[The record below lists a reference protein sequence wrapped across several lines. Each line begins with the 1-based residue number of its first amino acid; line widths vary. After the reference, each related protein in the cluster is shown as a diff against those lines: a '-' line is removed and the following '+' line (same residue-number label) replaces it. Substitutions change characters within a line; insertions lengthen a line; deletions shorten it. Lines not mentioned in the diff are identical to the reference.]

1 MYMYR
6 CYNIKKFFRLLL
18 LDVIIFTIIFLFA
31 GISRRFI
38 FSSAEYND
46 QKIFL
51 PVIMYHSIQE
61 KSPAEYSV
69 TPSQIES
76 DLKYLKENGY
86 NSVSAQQLA
95 DYTLGKSELPENP
108 VMITLDDGFYNNLYY
123 LEPLLEKYDMTAVV
137 SVVGTYIEND
147 AVRDPHVPEY
157 SYLTWEDINK
167 MLDSGRFEIG
177 NHTYNMH
184 ESKKGRNGC
193 SINKGESPEEYC
205 CILNEDISKL
215 QTLIK
220 ENTDTVPIVFA
231 FPFGYTCRE
240 SIPILREN
248 GFVITLNCY
257 EKPNYITRNP
267 DCLYG
272 INRYNRNGLYSTE
285 EFMSKLLKE

>member
-1 MYMYR
+1 MYK
-6 CYNIKKFFRLLL
+6 CYNIKNFLRIMLINA
-18 LDVIIFTIIFLFA
+18 VIFTAVFLFS
-31 GISRRFI
+31 GMGKRLI

-46 QKIFL
+46 EKIFL
-51 PVIMYHSIQE
+51 PVIMYHSIHE
-61 KSPAEYSV
+61 SSATEYAV
-69 TPSQIES
+69 TPGQIES
-76 DLKYLKENGY
+76 DLKYLKQNGY

-95 DYTLGKSELPENP
+95 DYTHGKGELPENP
-108 VMITLDDGFYNNLYY
+108 VMITLDDGFYNNFYY
-123 LEPLLEKYDMTAVV
+123 LESLLEKYNMTAIV

-167 MLDSGRFEIG
+167 MLESGRFEIG
-177 NHTYNMH
+177 NHTFNMH
-184 ESKKGRNGC
+184 KSRGERTGC
-193 SINKGESPEEYC
+193 HINKGENPEEYC
-205 CILNEDISKL
+205 RILNEDISRL

-231 FPFGYTCRE
+231 YPFGYTCRE
-240 SIPILREN
+240 SIPVLREN
-248 GFVITLNCY
+248 GFIITLNCY

-272 INRYNRNGLYSTE
+272 INRYNRSGLYSTE

>member
-1 MYMYR
+1 MYR

-46 QKIFL
+46 EKIFL

-61 KSPAEYSV
+61 SSSAEYSV